1 VLQDGYILV
10 VSDEYFAYP
19 DGAFFGFSKCEHC
32 PLTNAS
38 AQGAQNRRRFAH
50 NGPGDGVIEQ

>member
-1 VLQDGYILV
+1 MNISHILT
-10 VSDEYFAYP
+10 AR
-19 DGAFFGFSKCEHC
+19 FFGFSKCEHC

-50 NGPGDGVIEQ
+50 NGLGDGVIEQ